1 MLSGFSVFSSCF
13 LVLRVS
19 APSSSAHFV
28 PRLGIFPMTT
38 SSTASALILAII
50 LLLVAPLSPGNCA
63 STGEGNA
70 LFFSFGGSRKNR
82 SFATEFALYGDAEM
96 NSSEVRVTR
105 AVNESSELMI
115 YWKPVRFFGTKPG
128 FSSSF
133 SFSVSPGNGG
143 GLAFFFSPVSVPLE
157 PANGDW
163 SRLSTSVVAVKFVT
177 TASLVEVDVGREL
190 LTKSSNLSD
199 DGLLLI
205 LSRGENFHSW
215 IDYGGESKRIEVRL
229 CQDKDPKEAAP
240 SISHSIDLSYMLWR
254 EASWVGLSSWS
265 GNSSHGSSIY
275 SWNFIEKRS
284 DKMCCMMSF
293 SYLQASLTNDATVSV
308 NRCLWSPEGSILG
321 VAFSKHLVQIYAFN
335 LNEELR
341 QHLEIDAHIGSVNDI
356 AFSYPKKTLSI
367 ITCGDDKAIKV
378 SKTMWFISQKIVQ
391 EELYVLNRFR
401 CMMNRCGMI
410 QLDRNSIH
418 LKAMKPL
425 FILVSLFLSVKF
437 FFSTSTDGKI
447 KAWSYEGL
455 RSRVAYEAPGHWCTT
470 MAYSADGTRLF
481 SCGTSKDGD
490 SHLVEWNETG
500 TIKQTYNGFRKHSL
514 GVVQFDITRNRFL
527 VAGDEFQ
534 IKFWDMDNTDI
545 LTTTDANGGLPAF
558 PHLRFQKD
566 GSLLAI
572 TTSDNGIKILA
583 NADGQRVLRMLEVS
597 HSVSKQSNSN
607 VKAVVDSTRAAD
619 IKPRIPEETERIRSW
634 KLTEIVN
641 VGHLKTLRLPDS
653 TSVWPC
659 DERNPSGKSTAS
671 VAPQLRQPPNGENQT
686 QGPPKK
692 DNRLVFSPS
701 LNVLVS
707 AGADAQMLRLWKFPM
722 QRLSDILKVN
732 GCIQEL
738 QLNSSGIGD
747 EGARVIADM
756 LKENQTLRVLERNN
770 NMIEYSGFARK
781 ITLLDIGNN
790 EIDPKGAFSI
800 AEFVKKTKSLLRLN
814 LYMNDIGDAVW
825 LLTIVALC
833 SVASLLKH
841 KLSFKFTNLKYSRVE
856 IDEVRF
862 EWAECMLDYI

>member
-1 MLSGFSVFSSCF
+1 
-13 LVLRVS
+13 
-19 APSSSAHFV
+19 
-28 PRLGIFPMTT
+28 MTT

-50 LLLVAPLSPGNCA
+50 LLLVASLSPGNCA

-70 LFFSFGGSRKNR
+70 LFFSFGGSGKNR
-82 SFATEFALYGDAEM
+82 SFATEFAFYGDAEM
-96 NSSEVRVTR
+96 NISEVRVTR
-105 AVNESSELMI
+105 AANESFGLMI
-115 YWKPVRFFGTKPG
+115 YWKPVRFFDTKPG

-143 GLAFFFSPVSVPLE
+143 GLAFFLSPVSVPLE

-163 SRLSTSVVAVKFVT
+163 SRLSTSVVIVKFMT
-177 TASLVEVDVGREL
+177 AASLVEVDVGREL

-205 LSRGENFHSW
+205 LSRGEKLHSW
-215 IDYGGESKRIEVRL
+215 IDYDGESKRIEVRL

-254 EASWVGLSSWS
+254 EASW
-265 GNSSHGSSIY
+265 
-275 SWNFIEKRS
+275 
-284 DKMCCMMSF
+284 
-293 SYLQASLTNDATVSV
+293 ASLTNDATVSV

-378 SKTMWFISQKIVQ
+378 WDASTGQKQYTFEGHEAPV
-391 EELYVLNRFR
+391 YSVCRHFN
-401 CMMNRCGMI
+401 G
-410 QLDRNSIH
+410 SIH
-418 LKAMKPL
+418 
-425 FILVSLFLSVKF
+425 F
-437 FFSTSTDGKI
+437 FFSTSIDGKI

-470 MAYSADGTRLF
+470 MAYSADGTRIF

-500 TIKQTYNGFRKHSL
+500 TIKQAYNGFRKQSL
-514 GVVQFDITRNRFL
+514 GVVQFDTTRNCFL

-545 LTTTDANGGLPAF
+545 LTTTDANGGLPVAF
-558 PHLRFQKD
+558 PQLRFQKD
-566 GSLLAI
+566 GSLLVVM
-572 TTSDNGIKILA
+572 TSDNGIKILA

-597 HSVSKQSNSN
+597 RSVSKQSNSN
-607 VKAVVDSTRAAD
+607 VMAVVDSTRVAD
-619 IKPRIPEETERIRSW
+619 VKPRIPEETERIRSW

-653 TSVWPC
+653 TSAVSKVVRLIYTNSGCSLLALGSNAVHKLWQWPC
-659 DERNPSGKSTAS
+659 DERNPSGKSTTS
-671 VAPQLRQPPNGENQT
+671 VAPQLRQPPNGILMTNERSDNNPEEATACIALSKNDSYATSASCGKVSLLNMRTFKVITTFMPTPPAATSLAFHPEDNNMIAAGMEDSSILIYNIRIDEVHNLVLSICQTMSILDAFYSENQT

-692 DNRLVFSPS
+692 DNRLAFSPS

-738 QLNSSGIGD
+738 QLNSSG
-747 EGARVIADM
+747 
-756 LKENQTLRVLERNN
+756 
-770 NMIEYSGFARK
+770 K

-790 EIDPKGAFSI
+790 EIGPKGAFSI

-814 LYMNDIGDAVW
+814 LYMNDIGDA
-825 LLTIVALC
+825 
-833 SVASLLKH
+833 
-841 KLSFKFTNLKYSRVE
+841 FTNLKYSRVE

-862 EWAECMLDYI
+862 EWAEYMLDYI

>member
-1 MLSGFSVFSSCF
+1 
-13 LVLRVS
+13 
-19 APSSSAHFV
+19 
-28 PRLGIFPMTT
+28 MTT

-70 LFFSFGGSRKNR
+70 LFFSFVRSGKNR
-82 SFATEFALYGDAEM
+82 SFATEFALYGDVEM

-105 AVNESSELMI
+105 AANESSGLMI

-133 SFSVSPGNGG
+133 SFSVSPSNGG
-143 GLAFFFSPVSVPLE
+143 GLAFFLSPVNVPLE

-177 TASLVEVDVGREL
+177 TASLVEVDVGGEL

-205 LSRGENFHSW
+205 LSRGEKLHS
-215 IDYGGESKRIEVRL
+215 
-229 CQDKDPKEAAP
+229 C
-240 SISHSIDLSYMLWR
+240 
-254 EASWVGLSSWS
+254 
-265 GNSSHGSSIY
+265 
-275 SWNFIEKRS
+275 
-284 DKMCCMMSF
+284 
-293 SYLQASLTNDATVSV
+293 
-308 NRCLWSPEGSILG
+308 

-378 SKTMWFISQKIVQ
+378 SKTIWLISQKIVQ

-401 CMMNRCGMI
+401 CMMNRCGML
-410 QLDRNSIH
+410 QLDRNSNH

-447 KAWSYEGL
+447 RAWSYEGL

-481 SCGTSKDGD
+481 SCGTSKDGV

-500 TIKQTYNGFRKHSL
+500 TIKQTYNDFRKHSL
-514 GVVQFDITRNRFL
+514 GVVQFDTTRNRFL

-545 LTTTDANGGLPAF
+545 LTTTDANGGLPVSSLIYVSFSCIFLTVQTLSLYATLISPCQAF
-558 PHLRFQKD
+558 PQLRFQKD
-566 GSLLAI
+566 GSLLAV

-597 HSVSKQSNSN
+597 RSVSKQSNSN
-607 VKAVVDSTRAAD
+607 VK
-619 IKPRIPEETERIRSW
+619 
-634 KLTEIVN
+634 
-641 VGHLKTLRLPDS
+641 
-653 TSVWPC
+653 
-659 DERNPSGKSTAS
+659 
-671 VAPQLRQPPNGENQT
+671 
-686 QGPPKK
+686 
-692 DNRLVFSPS
+692 
-701 LNVLVS
+701 
-707 AGADAQMLRLWKFPM
+707 MLRLWKFPM
-722 QRLSDILKVN
+722 QHLSDILKVN

-756 LKENQTLRVLERNN
+756 LKENQTLRVLELNN

-790 EIDPKGAFSI
+790 EIGPKGAFSI
-800 AEFVKKTKSLLRLN
+800 VEFVKKTKSLLRLN

-841 KLSFKFTNLKYSRVE
+841 KLSSKFTNLKYSRVE

-862 EWAECMLDYI
+862 EWPECMLDYI

>member
-1 MLSGFSVFSSCF
+1 
-13 LVLRVS
+13 
-19 APSSSAHFV
+19 
-28 PRLGIFPMTT
+28 MTT

-63 STGEGNA
+63 LTGEGNA

-82 SFATEFALYGDAEM
+82 SFATEFALYGDVEM
-96 NSSEVRVTR
+96 NSSDVRVTC
-105 AVNESSELMI
+105 AANESSELMI
-115 YWKPVRFFGTKPG
+115 YWKPVRFFGTKPE

-133 SFSVSPGNGG
+133 SFSVSPSNGG
-143 GLAFFFSPVSVPLE
+143 DLAFFLSPVNVPLE

-163 SRLSTSVVAVKFVT
+163 SRLSTSVVGVKFVT
-177 TASLVEVDVGREL
+177 EASLIEVDVGGEL

-199 DGLLLI
+199 D
-205 LSRGENFHSW
+205 
-215 IDYGGESKRIEVRL
+215 
-229 CQDKDPKEAAP
+229 
-240 SISHSIDLSYMLWR
+240 
-254 EASWVGLSSWS
+254 
-265 GNSSHGSSIY
+265 
-275 SWNFIEKRS
+275 
-284 DKMCCMMSF
+284 
-293 SYLQASLTNDATVSV
+293 
-308 NRCLWSPEGSILG
+308 G

-378 SKTMWFISQKIVQ
+378 SKTMWLISQKIVQ

-401 CMMNRCGMI
+401 CMMNRCGML

-455 RSRVAYEAPGHWCTT
+455 RSRVAYEALGHWCTT

-514 GVVQFDITRNRFL
+514 GVVQLDTTRKRFL
-527 VAGDEFQ
+527 VAGDEFH

-545 LTTTDANGGLPAF
+545 LTTTDANGGLPVSSLIYVSFSCIFLAVQTLSLYATLISPCQTF
-558 PHLRFQKD
+558 PQLRFQKD

-572 TTSDNGIKILA
+572 TTSDIGIKILA

-597 HSVSKQSNSN
+597 RSVSKQSNSN
-607 VKAVVDSTRAAD
+607 VK
-619 IKPRIPEETERIRSW
+619 
-634 KLTEIVN
+634 
-641 VGHLKTLRLPDS
+641 
-653 TSVWPC
+653 
-659 DERNPSGKSTAS
+659 
-671 VAPQLRQPPNGENQT
+671 
-686 QGPPKK
+686 
-692 DNRLVFSPS
+692 
-701 LNVLVS
+701 
-707 AGADAQMLRLWKFPM
+707 MLRLWKFPM

-747 EGARVIADM
+747 EGARVIVDM
-756 LKENQTLRVLERNN
+756 LKENQTFGVLELNN

-790 EIDPKGAFSI
+790 EIGPKGAFSI

-841 KLSFKFTNLKYSRVE
+841 KLSSKFTNLKYSRVE
-856 IDEVRF
+856 IDEVQF

>member
-1 MLSGFSVFSSCF
+1 
-13 LVLRVS
+13 
-19 APSSSAHFV
+19 
-28 PRLGIFPMTT
+28 MTM

-70 LFFSFGGSRKNR
+70 LFFSFGGSGKTR

-96 NSSEVRVTR
+96 NSSEVRVMR
-105 AVNESSELMI
+105 ATNESSGLMI
-115 YWKPVRFFGTKPG
+115 YWKPIRFFGTKPG

-133 SFSVSPGNGG
+133 SFSILPGNGG
-143 GLAFFFSPVSVPLE
+143 GLAFFLSPVSVPLE

-163 SRLSTSVVAVKFVT
+163 SRLLTSVAAVKFVT
-177 TASLVEVDVGREL
+177 ATSLVEVDVGGEL

-205 LSRGENFHSW
+205 LSRGEKLHSW
-215 IDYGGESKRIEVRL
+215 IDYDGESKRIE
-229 CQDKDPKEAAP
+229 
-240 SISHSIDLSYMLWR
+240 
-254 EASWVGLSSWS
+254 
-265 GNSSHGSSIY
+265 
-275 SWNFIEKRS
+275 
-284 DKMCCMMSF
+284 
-293 SYLQASLTNDATVSV
+293 ASLTNDATVSV

-378 SKTMWFISQKIVQ
+378 WDASTGQKQYTFEGHEAPVYSVCPHFNGFI
-391 EELYVLNRFR
+391 
-401 CMMNRCGMI
+401 
-410 QLDRNSIH
+410 H
-418 LKAMKPL
+418 
-425 FILVSLFLSVKF
+425 F

-447 KAWSYEGL
+447 KAWSYEGS

-514 GVVQFDITRNRFL
+514 GVVQFDTTRNHFL

-545 LTTTDANGGLPAF
+545 LTTTDANGGLPA
-558 PHLRFQKD
+558 
-566 GSLLAI
+566 
-572 TTSDNGIKILA
+572 
-583 NADGQRVLRMLEVS
+583 
-597 HSVSKQSNSN
+597 
-607 VKAVVDSTRAAD
+607 VVDSTRVAD
-619 IKPRIPEETERIRSW
+619 VKPRIPEETERIRSW
-634 KLTEIVN
+634 KLIEIVN

-653 TSVWPC
+653 TSAVSKVVRLIYTNSGCSLLALSSNAVHKLWQWPC

-671 VAPQLRQPPNGENQT
+671 VAPQLRQPPNGILMTNERSDNNPEEATACIALSKNDSYATSASCGKVSLLNMRTFKVITTFMPTPPAATSLAFHPEDNNMIAAGMEDSSILIYNIRIDEVHNLVLSICQTMSILDAFYSENQT

-692 DNRLVFSPS
+692 DNRLAFSPS

-707 AGADAQMLRLWKFPM
+707 AGADA

-738 QLNSSGIGD
+738 QLNSSG
-747 EGARVIADM
+747 
-756 LKENQTLRVLERNN
+756 
-770 NMIEYSGFARK
+770 K

-790 EIDPKGAFSI
+790 EIGPKGAFSI
-800 AEFVKKTKSLLRLN
+800 TEFVKKTKSLLRLN

-841 KLSFKFTNLKYSRVE
+841 KLSSKFTNLKYSRVE